1 MSSWN
6 PWESFF
12 EDDEDYVPMQDDLDF
27 DEELA
32 EEIRKKIEQSKYKY
46 RRFERREFFKVTP
59 EEFIKN
65 LDRFIEVQDMIE
77 NMKNKINKDN
87 SFDWYKDFIEAIDK
101 KKKKYHLAVDD
112 ISLLEAAQEVATE
125 GPNGSS
131 YVQWLEEFRMRE
143 DGGHSEIEFLKLL
156 DAMGH
161 YRDKLEL
168 IDNPQDLLDL

>member
-32 EEIRKKIEQSKYKY
+32 EEIRKKIEKNKYKY
-46 RRFERREFFKVTP
+46 KKFERRDFFKVTP
-59 EEFIKN
+59 EEFIQN
-65 LDRFIEVQDMIE
+65 LDRFIQIQDLIE
-77 NMKNKINKDN
+77 EMKKKVKGND
-87 SFDWYKDFIEAIDK
+87 SFDWYKEFIEAIEK
-101 KKKKYHLAVDD
+101 KKSKYRLEVDD
-112 ISLLEAAQEVATE
+112 LSLLEAAQEVATE
-125 GPNGSS
+125 GPNGTS
-131 YVQWLEEFRMRE
+131 YEEWLDEFNKRE

-161 YRDKLEL
+161 YKDKLEL

>member
-46 RRFERREFFKVTP
+46 KRFERREFFKVTP
-59 EEFIKN
+59 EEFIKK

-87 SFDWYKDFIEAIDK
+87 SFDWYKDFIEAIEK

>member
-32 EEIRKKIEQSKYKY
+32 EEIKKKIEQSKYKY

-59 EEFIKN
+59 EEFINN

-77 NMKNKINKDN
+77 NMKNKISKDK
-87 SFDWYKDFIEAIDK
+87 SFDWYKEFIEAIEK
-101 KKKKYHLAVDD
+101 KKKKYHLTVED